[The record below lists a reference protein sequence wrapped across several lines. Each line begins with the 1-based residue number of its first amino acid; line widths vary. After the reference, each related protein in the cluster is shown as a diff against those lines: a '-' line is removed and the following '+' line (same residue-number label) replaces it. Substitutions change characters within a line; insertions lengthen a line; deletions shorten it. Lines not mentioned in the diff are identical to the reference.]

1 MNLPFFSFPQS
12 FQENVTSLNTLDCN
26 VLMFLTDTTQKY
38 SVVSSTVTIVMLNV
52 YEGVWLS

>member
-12 FQENVTSLNTLDCN
+12 FQENVTSLNTLDSN